1 MTERREPR
9 DYGYRQDMPGTPG
22 ISRPSRRVVT
32 VPEADPAA
40 AWNTFAQRQ
49 ERMRRE
55 RERVQPRPRTYVRMA
70 SRTFAQTG
78 MRATSGRIKAV
89 RRLPQAHSSPVPT
102 RSGRGGGQG
111 RRGFFWRLFSLFSIL
126 IILSLGTGFALTSNA
141 FRIAQVNV
149 SGTHDSALIASI
161 QNMGI
166 QGQNIFLFDVRSSAA
181 RVEENPLVASAILSR
196 QLPNQMNV
204 NIIERQPVLLW
215 QTAQGS
221 YSVDAHGVVIAPASQ
236 TAGAAHLLT
245 VVDARVQS
253 KGQKAQVLHPGTQL
267 NAQDIAFAQ
276 AIFKQLPA
284 VTGITSFSL
293 RYENSQTL
301 DGAGSYTVVG
311 PNGWL
316 AYLGNAQ
323 DTNPL
328 QNRLIELQAILSM
341 AQQQQLT
348 LATIDLRYGLHPV
361 YTLKS

>member
-9 DYGYRQDMPGTPG
+9 DYGYQQEMLGAARTA
-22 ISRPSRRVVT
+22 RRVVT
-32 VPEADPAA
+32 VPEADPAS

-49 ERMRRE
+49 ERLRRE

-78 MRATSGRIKAV
+78 VRATSGRMRAV
-89 RRLPQAHSSPVPT
+89 RRLPQTHNSPVPT
-102 RSGRGGGQG
+102 RSGRRG
-111 RRGFFWRLFSLFSIL
+111 RHSFFWRLLGLFSIL
-126 IILSLGTGFALTSNA
+126 IVVGLGTGFALTSNA
-141 FRIAQVNV
+141 FSIAQVNV
-149 SGTHDSALIASI
+149 TGTHSSALIASI

-166 QGQNIFLFDVRSSAA
+166 QGQNIFLFDVRSSTA
-181 RVEENPLVASAILSR
+181 RIEANPLVASATLSR

-204 NIIERQPVLLW
+204 SIAERQPVLLW
-215 QTAQGS
+215 QTSQGS
-221 YSVDAHGVVIAPASQ
+221 YSVDAHGVVIAPVSQ
-236 TAGAAHLLT
+236 TASAAHLFT
-245 VVDARVQS
+245 VLDMRAQS

-267 NAQDIAFAQ
+267 NAQDIAFAL
-276 AIFKQLPA
+276 AIFQQLPA

-293 RYENSQTL
+293 RYENSQMA
-301 DGAGSYTVVG
+301 DDAGSYTVVG
-311 PNGWL
+311 PAGWL

-341 AQQQQLT
+341 AQQQRLT
-348 LATIDLRYGLHPV
+348 LATIDLRDGLHPV